1 VEVKKTDSPANAF
14 EGGFTLIELMIVVAI
29 IGILA
34 AIALPQYQTY
44 VARSQYSRAVSEAG
58 TVKSAVESC
67 VADGRVAGVGNAVNQ
82 CDMQTVVSGST
93 ILTGA
98 NGGVVLPPGTG
109 APVLNFIGNSGAATI
124 IAAFGNGVAPPLQ
137 GGQVRWTRN
146 VAGSWA
152 CSSNG
157 TVPVKYTISNCL

>member
-1 VEVKKTDSPANAF
+1 MKVLETDVFMNRRAK
-14 EGGFTLIELMIVVAI
+14 GFTLIELMIVVAI

-44 VARSQYSRAVSEAG
+44 VARSQYTRAVSEAG

-67 VADGRVAGVGNAVNQ
+67 VAEGRTAGAGSAVNQ

-109 APVLNFIGNSGAATI
+109 APVLTFTGNGGAATI
-124 IAAFGNGVAPPLQ
+124 VAQFGNGVAPPLL
-137 GGQVRWTRN
+137 GGQVRWARD
-146 VAGSWA
+146 VAGSWS

-157 TVPVKYTISNCL
+157 TVAVKYTISNCP